1 MTNGLTCN
9 NGNERAGR
17 PTRGAGAV
25 LMRVSVGLAV
35 LILLQGVVWT
45 RQRDSKNPVP
55 WLDIP
60 AGWSRGMEK
69 NVVTL
74 VPGDLP
80 AGAVL
85 LFMIEPPVAHTQSL
99 DTAYQKALSDLGPW
113 KPVGQ
118 VQEQA
123 ANNDW
128 RFRFGVGVTQ
138 LQGVTYTALTAVAL
152 RRDLLAR
159 FWVLADSDATYNRY
173 QSTVLMAISSVQD
186 IKNAHTS
193 AVTPAPAP
201 APAAIASVKPDPA
214 FGKGLSGVYMGLERG
229 LHASV
234 ASPGMTRIE
243 DSWEF
248 DVLFPDGTYRRGL
261 PIRGFNS
268 DPAWERR
275 QQLTRWGNWRQQG
288 NSIIV
293 RRGDYQTQYTLQGEQ
308 LIDTRGR
315 TWHKLKMSGAQ
326 RIDGVYARAD
336 FRDPDAPRLV
346 LRADGTYED
355 RGRFIRMVSS
365 PSHLV
370 EPDGDT
376 MVTRLNGTDYQKL
389 LGDSRG
395 TYSFENFT
403 LTLRAQDGRTWKINA
418 LVPAGESFPNVR
430 QLFINSRELQRD

>member
-17 PTRGAGAV
+17 PIRGAGAV
-25 LMRVSVGLAV
+25 LMRVSVVLAV

-45 RQRDSKNPVP
+45 QQRDSKNPVP

-85 LFMIEPPVAHTQSL
+85 LFMIEPPAAHTQSL
-99 DTAYQKALSDLGPW
+99 EAAYQKALSDLGPW

-201 APAAIASVKPDPA
+201 AAIASVKPDPA
-214 FGKGLSGVYMGLERG
+214 FGKGLSGVYVGLERG
-229 LHASV
+229 LRASA

-243 DSWEF
+243 DYREV
-248 DVLFPDGTYRRGL
+248 DILFPDGTYRRGL
-261 PIRGFNS
+261 PMRGFNS
-268 DPAWERR
+268 DPGWERR
-275 QQLTRWGNWRQQG
+275 QQLPLWGNWRQQG

-293 RRGDYQTQYTLQGEQ
+293 RRGNYQTQYTLQGEQ

-315 TWHKLKMSGAQ
+315 AWYKLKMSGAQ

-336 FRDPDAPRLV
+336 FRDADAPRLV

-365 PSHLV
+365 ASHLV
-370 EPDGDT
+370 EPDGET
-376 MVTRLNGTDYQKL
+376 MVTRLNETDYQKL

-403 LTLRAQDGRTWKINA
+403 LTLRAQDGRIWKINA

-430 QLFINSRELQRD
+430 QLIINNYKLQRD